1 MSELIFKKYHGLGND
16 YLVYDCLKNE
26 AQPTGP
32 MIKAVCDRNF
42 GLGSDG
48 MLIGPVMQ
56 NGMPSVRIF
65 NPDGSEAEKSG
76 NGVRIF
82 SAYLRDA
89 GYVTGDSFDLMTL
102 GGIVNVAFLDEAGR
116 TMRVSMGRLSF
127 DSADIGAVDTPKT
140 LVDVPLEFGGKEYR
154 CTCVSIG
161 NPHCVIPMDE
171 ISKERIC
178 EIGQYSET
186 AKYFPNHI
194 NTQIVKVLDRN
205 NIQIEIF
212 ERGAG
217 YTLASGSSSCA
228 AAGAVYKLGLADS
241 QIKVH
246 MPGGMLNIEVQPS
259 MDVFMTGPV
268 VYVGTML
275 LSEDF
280 FDTAADCKEGA

>member
-1 MSELIFKKYHGLGND
+1 MGLKRMSECVFKKNHGLGND
-16 YLVYDCLKNE
+16 YLVYDCVKNTAKLTE
-26 AQPTGP
+26 T
-32 MIKAVCDRNF
+32 MIKAICDRNY

-48 MLIGPVMQ
+48 ILVGPTDS
-56 NGMPSVRIF
+56 NGMLGVRIF

-82 SAYLRDA
+82 AAYLKDA
-89 GYVTGDSFDLMTL
+89 GYVSTDSFLLHTA
-102 GGIVNVAFLDEAGR
+102 GGTVHVQFLDETGR

-127 DSADIGAVDTPKT
+127 DSSDIGAVGTPKT
-140 LVDVPLEFGGKEYR
+140 LVDVPLEFGGTEYR

-171 ISKERIC
+171 ISKEKVC

-186 AKYFPNHI
+186 AKYFPKHI
-194 NTQIVKVLDRN
+194 NTQIVKVLNRN

-228 AAGAVYKLGLADS
+228 AAGAVFRLDLVDS
-241 QIKVH
+241 NIMVH
-246 MPGGMLNIEVQPS
+246 MPGGRLKIEISQEL
-259 MDVFMTGPV
+259 DVLMTGPV

-275 LSEDF
+275 LSADF
-280 FDTAADCKEGA
+280 FETLPN

>member
-16 YLVYDCLKNE
+16 YLVYDCQINDTPLNSL
-26 AQPTGP
+26 

-48 MLIGPVMQ
+48 MLIGPVMKD
-56 NGMPSVRIF
+56 GIPGVRIF

-82 SAYLRDA
+82 SAYLKDA
-89 GYVTGDSFDLMTL
+89 EYVKSDSFNLYTL
-102 GGIVNVAFLDEAGR
+102 GGTVSVTFLNETGR

-127 DSADIGAVDTPKT
+127 DSADIGAVDTPQT
-140 LVDVPLEFGGKEYR
+140 LVDVPLEFGGKTYR

-161 NPHCVIPMDE
+161 NPHCVIPLDE
-171 ISKERIC
+171 ISKEKVC
-178 EIGQYSET
+178 AIGQYSET
-186 AKYFPNHI
+186 ARYFPNHI
-194 NTQIVKVLDRN
+194 NTQIVKVLDRH

-228 AAGAVYKLGLADS
+228 AAGAVYQLGLADS
-241 QIKVH
+241 PITVN
-246 MPGGMLNIEVQPS
+246 MPGGTLGIEIS
-259 MDVFMTGPV
+259 KDLDVDMTGPV

-280 FDTAADCKEGA
+280 FETAPGYSEER

>member
-1 MSELIFKKYHGLGND
+1 MSELVFKKYHGLGND
-16 YLVYDCLKNE
+16 YLVYDCIKNDTRL
-26 AQPTGP
+26 TGS
-32 MIKAVCDRNF
+32 MIKAVCHRNF

-48 MLIGPVMQ
+48 MLIGPVSE
-56 NGMPSVRIF
+56 NGIIGVRIF
-65 NPDGSEAEKSG
+65 NPDGGEAEKSG

-82 SAYLRDA
+82 SAYLKDA
-89 GYVTGDSFDLMTL
+89 GYVNTASFDMHTL
-102 GGIVNVAFLDEAGR
+102 GGMVSVTYLDESGK

-127 DSADIGAVDTPKT
+127 DSADVGAVGIGQT
-140 LVDVPLEFGGKEYR
+140 LVDVPLEFGGREYR

-171 ISKERIC
+171 ISKEKIC

-194 NTQIVKVLDRN
+194 NTQIVKVQSRS

-228 AAGAVYKLGLADS
+228 AAGAVYKLGLVDS
-241 QIKVH
+241 RVTVH
-246 MPGGMLNIEVQPS
+246 MPGGTLEIEIQPD
-259 MDVFMTGPV
+259 MNVFMTGPV
-268 VYVGTML
+268 VYVGTMRL
-275 LSEDF
+275 AEDF
-280 FDTAADCKEGA
+280 FETLPEFK

>member
-16 YLVYDCLKNE
+16 YLVYDCLKNGKQL
-26 AQPTGP
+26 ASP

-48 MLIGPVMQ
+48 MLIGPVSE
-56 NGMPSVRIF
+56 NGIPGVRIF

-82 SAYLRDA
+82 SAYLKDA
-89 GYVTGDSFDLMTL
+89 GYVKSNAFDLHTL
-102 GGIVNVAFLDEAGR
+102 GGTVSVTFLDDTGKA
-116 TMRVSMGRLSF
+116 MRVSMGRLSF
-127 DSADIGAVDTPKT
+127 DSGDVGAVGTPQT
-140 LVDVPLEFGGKEYR
+140 LVDVPLEFGGKAYR
-154 CTCVSIG
+154 CTCVSVG

-171 ISKERIC
+171 ISKEKVC

-186 AKYFPNHI
+186 ANYFPNHI

-205 NIQIEIF
+205 NIQIEIY

-228 AAGAVYKLGLADS
+228 AAGAVYQLGLADS
-241 QIKVH
+241 PVTVH
-246 MPGGMLNIEVQPS
+246 MPGGALEIEIS
-259 MDVFMTGPV
+259 KDLDVFMTGPV

-280 FDTAADCKEGA
+280 FETLPT